1 MIELKSIETITKAI
15 ERAKAESKNL
25 LVQTTDKPRQYR
37 VTNRSNGNTYTVNFY
52 VMNGTRLANCNCKAG
67 ERNIPCKHIAS
78 SAALN
83 MWRAASGQFNSITIA

>member
-1 MIELKSIETITKAI
+1 MIELKSIETISRAI

-25 LVQTTDKPRQYR
+25 LVQTTDKPRQYL
-37 VTNRSNGNTYTVNFY
+37 VTNRSNGRIYTVNFY
-52 VMNGTRLANCNCKAG
+52 VMTGTRLASCNCKAG

-83 MWRAASGQFNSITIA
+83 MWRAASGQLKSAVV